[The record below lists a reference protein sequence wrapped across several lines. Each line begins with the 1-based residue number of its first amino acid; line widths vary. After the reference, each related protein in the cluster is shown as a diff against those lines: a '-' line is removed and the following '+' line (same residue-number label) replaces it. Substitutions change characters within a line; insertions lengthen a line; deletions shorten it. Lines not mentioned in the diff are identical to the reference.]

1 MIVESVEILRPVVV
15 LAGWTLVMWA
25 WMVATRLPAM
35 SAKGIKLTRLVG
47 GKGSDAD
54 GVLPD
59 RAQWKAHNYN
69 HLLEQPTLF
78 YVIALVLAFIG
89 VGGGLNAA
97 IAWGYVLL
105 RIVHS
110 LVQALY
116 NRVAVRFALFV
127 LSTLCLAALTLHAT
141 IAVWQL

>member
-1 MIVESVEILRPVVV
+1 MIVESVEIFKPVVV
-15 LAGWTLVMWA
+15 LASWTLVMLGWTLV
-25 WMVATRLPAM
+25 TRLPAM
-35 SAKGIKLTRLVG
+35 SAKGIRLSRLVG

-78 YVIALVLAFIG
+78 YVIALVLAFSG
-89 VGGGLNAA
+89 MGGGVNAA

-105 RIVHS
+105 RIAHS
-110 LVQALY
+110 LVQATF

-127 LSTLCLAALTLHAT
+127 ASTACLVTLTVRAVLV
-141 IAVWQL
+141 VWQQ